1 MTHHH
6 PYVVLLPDRAGN
18 PSGKHLVVHVD
29 EWVAITLKE
38 KENYV
43 YSSSYDDY
51 LQAAD
56 ERNRLNHT
64 PKEGGWNPTGELPRR
79 GVRLIR
85 TTPRTEKTQA

>member
-18 PSGKHLVVHVD
+18 PSGKYLVVHVK
-29 EWVAITLKE
+29 EWVAITLGE

-43 YSSSYDDY
+43 YSKGYDDY

-56 ERNRLNHT
+56 ERNHRNHMSQ
-64 PKEGGWNPTGELPRR
+64 GGSWNPTGELPRR

-85 TTPRTEKTQA
+85 TTPRTEKAQA